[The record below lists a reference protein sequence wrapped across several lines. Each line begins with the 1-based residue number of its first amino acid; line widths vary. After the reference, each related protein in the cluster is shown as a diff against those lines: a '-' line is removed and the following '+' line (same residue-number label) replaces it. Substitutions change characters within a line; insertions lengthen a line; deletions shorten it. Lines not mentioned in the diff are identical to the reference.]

1 MARKTKEQIGAQ
13 TMRMLIADSNT
24 GGSRRNMILKANA
37 RALLPIYAREGNR
50 DAVKAMRARLGA
62 VSG

>member
-13 TMRMLIADSNT
+13 TMRMLIVDSNM
-24 GGSRRNMILKANA
+24 GGGRRNVILRANA
-37 RALLPIYAREGNR
+37 KALLPIYAREGNR
-50 DAVKAMRARLGA
+50 GAVKAMRARLGA